1 MIRPKQIILRLL
13 LVAIPVLLAMAPAMA
28 QTNSAF
34 VGQSV
39 ELSVVEIPGDTYSW
53 ELYNDVSGI
62 NFATD
67 PGNCPPEEALFT
79 GGINTGPVVHVTWF
93 SPGTYFYKVTA
104 QRSGCTMNLK
114 VGKIVIEHPLPT
126 AILSLAQPSTCI
138 GQPASFQVS
147 FTGTPPWS
155 ITYRVTKPDATTQDI
170 TVNNLTGSPS
180 EIPFNPSMPGIYTFE
195 VISVTDA
202 YRTSTTPSNIITLTV
217 NPKPS
222 SSRIYQYDP
231 TNKKKK

>member
-1 MIRPKQIILRLL
+1 MIRPKQILLRLL

-28 QTNSAF
+28 QTNTVF

-39 ELSVVEIPGDTYSW
+39 ELGVVEIPGDTYSW

-67 PGNCPPEEALFT
+67 PGNCPQSVAVFT
-79 GGINTGPVVHVTWF
+79 GGISTGPVVHVTWL

-114 VGKIVIEHPLPT
+114 AGKIIVEHPLPT
-126 AILSLAQPSTCI
+126 ATLNLTLPETCI
-138 GQPASFQVS
+138 GQATSFGVT
-147 FTGTPPWS
+147 FTGTTPWS
-155 ITYRVTKPDATTQDI
+155 FTYRITKPDASTQDI
-170 TVNNLTGSPS
+170 TVNNSGNPAQ
-180 EIPFNPSMPGIYTFE
+180 IPFTPAMSGTYTFE

-202 YRTSTTPSNIITLTV
+202 YRTSTIPSNTILLTV
-217 NPKPS
+217 NPKPA

-231 TNKKKK
+231 NKKK

>member
-1 MIRPKQIILRLL
+1 MIRPKQILLRLL

-28 QTNSAF
+28 QTNSVF
-34 VGQSV
+34 VGHSV

-53 ELYNDVSGI
+53 ELYSDVTGI

-67 PGNCPPEEALFT
+67 AGNCPQTVASFA
-79 GGINTGPVVHVTWF
+79 GGISTGPVVHVTWL

-114 VGKIVIEHPLPT
+114 VGKIIVEHPLPT
-126 AILSLAQPSTCI
+126 AALNLSQPETCI
-138 GQPASFQVS
+138 GQATSFGVA
-147 FTGTPPWS
+147 FTGTTPWS
-155 ITYRVTKPDATTQDI
+155 FTYRITKPDASTQDI
-170 TVNNLTGSPS
+170 TVTNNSGTTAQ
-180 EIPFNPSMPGIYTFE
+180 IPFTPTMAGTYTFE

-202 YRTSTTPSNIITLTV
+202 YRTNTTPSNTIQLTV
-217 NPKPS
+217 NPKPA

-231 TNKKKK
+231 NKKK